1 MKARQLISGGTF
13 SPGAMETIG
22 LAFDQAWAEVAERF
36 KPRHPLAVD
45 AAQRLVADAIL
56 ANATDESRDPDA
68 LSSAGLRTLT
78 LRCPWIDP
86 ETDL

>member
-1 MKARQLISGGTF
+1 MKTHQLISGGTF
-13 SPGAMETIG
+13 GPVAMETIG
-22 LAFDQAWAEVAERF
+22 RAFDQAWAEVADHF

-68 LSSAGLRTLT
+68 LRSAGLRTLT

-86 ETDL
+86 ETKL